1 MPEFKRSLA
10 VVIGINHYVNGIP
23 ELKTAVNDANQLALI
38 LEEKYQYQVL
48 RLLDT
53 EATKDKL
60 TSLFTAFEE
69 QTLTLPDG
77 SKIHVEPD
85 DRFLFYFAGH
95 GFAQDGL
102 DNADGPAGFLVL
114 QDGQQDDSTWLPMQ
128 QLHDALVKLPC
139 RHMLIILDCCFAG
152 TFRWA
157 GRNRQ
162 VVRAHKLYQERYDR
176 FIAGCAHQVITSA
189 ADDEKAADYLYG
201 FGHRDENECHS
212 PFAELLFKAFS
223 GEADFTKDG
232 VITATELYVYL
243 RDNITSKQTPQIS
256 LLKRH
261 DKGEYIFPVP
271 GFDRNQLKPAPKL
284 NEKTNPYKGLASFE
298 EEDSDKFFGRTALI
312 QKLQEFVTT
321 HSLTVVLGASG
332 AGKSSLVKAGL
343 IPQLKK
349 SQQQWGILP
358 PIRPGEFPFRTL
370 NKMLLQENL
379 PVVDKE
385 AAKPGVKSVLAK
397 LANWSQLN
405 PNSKLLLVIDQ
416 CEELVTL
423 CRNNTEREKFLS
435 GLAEAIGA
443 SPEQL
448 RLVLTLRNDFEP
460 QLSDT
465 ALKPYWT
472 SARFLVPGM
481 KRQELRQAIVEPA
494 TARVM
499 FFEPPTL
506 VDQLIDE
513 VMLMPGTLPLL
524 SFTLSELYLKYIQS
538 VRKGTRSDRA
548 IAQADYEELGGV
560 TRSLTQK
567 ADFEYEQLQKRDQAY
582 TLIIKQVMLR
592 MVALDGGELARRKV
606 LLSELEYPPTKNER
620 VQEVIRQFTDA
631 RLLVKGEDSEGN
643 CYVEPAHD
651 ALVRGWQKLLV
662 WKQQEP
668 ETLILQRR
676 LTPAAMEWNSKQPPK
691 FHWTPNPRDWLQQ
704 LWKRKQQAKF
714 LWHDNPRL
722 NFLNQ
727 VLNSTDNWFNKV
739 ETEFVQRSLQRQRN
753 NRRKITGLMTAV
765 FVVVLVFAG
774 FEWFEWYGKEVS
786 QIQTL
791 TESSKALFA
800 SDQKLDALIEALKAG
815 KKLKKPIEGD
825 SNTRLQLL
833 SALQQAVYWVTEHN
847 PLEGH
852 KDKVGSI
859 AWSPNGKMLAS
870 GSYDGTIKL
879 WNQDG
884 KELKT
889 LNHGSAVL
897 SVGFSPDGKM
907 LASAGGDG
915 TIKLWRTVDGKELKT
930 LTGHGDVVRSVNFS
944 PNGKMLASGS
954 DDGTI
959 QLWNFE
965 SKELRTLKHSSA
977 VLCVSFSPDGKMLA
991 SAGGDGT
998 IKLWST
1004 VDGKE
1009 LKTLTGHTNEVES
1022 VSFSP
1027 DGKMLASGSADK
1039 TVKLWRTADG
1049 KELKT
1054 FTQHSD
1060 SVRSVVWSPDGKML
1074 TSASI
1079 DKTVILWSLE
1089 GKILRTIKNSNW
1101 VESAAWSPDGKMLAW
1116 GSLDGT
1122 ITLWTLDGKELKT
1135 LTGHGDVVR
1144 SVNFSPNGKMLASG
1158 SDDTTVK
1165 LWNLEGKESRTI
1177 KVDSGK
1183 VYSVAWSLDSKMLAS
1198 GSEDGVIKLS
1208 NPVDGKELWKRKE
1221 DDSVKS
1227 VSFSPDGKL
1236 LAWTSGKTIKLWSK
1250 DGNEIRTF
1258 KGHNKEIWSV
1268 SFSPDSKMLASA
1280 SRGRTIKLWNL
1291 ESKELMKLTGHSGE
1305 VRSVA
1310 WSPDGKLL
1318 VSGSTDGTIKLW
1330 NLENPK
1336 ERWTRNVEGG
1346 WIYSV
1351 SFSPDGKLL
1360 ASASDNGIKLWNLE
1374 GEEVMRLTGHSSAV
1388 RSIAWSPDGKW
1399 LASGSNDT
1407 TVLVWNLEL
1416 LDLDMVLKRGCAWV
1430 RGYLKTNP
1438 KVTEEDPH
1446 LCDDIETSRS
1456 HN

>member
-23 ELKTAVNDANQLALI
+23 ELKTAVNDAKQLALI
-38 LEEKYQYQVL
+38 LEQKYQYQVL

-77 SKIHVEPD
+77 SKIHVEPN

-114 QDGQQDDSTWLPMQ
+114 QDGQQDDRTWLPMQ

-189 ADDEKAADYLYG
+189 ADDEKAADYLYS
-201 FGHRDENECHS
+201 FGQRGENQSHS

-223 GEADFTKDG
+223 GEADYTKDG

-243 RDNITSKQTPQIS
+243 RDNITSKQTPEICV
-256 LLKRH
+256 LKRH

-349 SQQQWGILP
+349 SQQQWRILP
-358 PIRPGEFPFRTL
+358 PIRPGESPLRAL

-385 AAKPGVKSVLAK
+385 AAIPGVKSVLAK

-465 ALKPYWT
+465 ALKQYWT

-592 MVALDGGELARRKV
+592 MVAVDGGELARRKV

-643 CYVEPAHD
+643 CCVEPAHD

-662 WKQQEP
+662 WKQQQP
-668 ETLILQRR
+668 ETIILQRR
-676 LTPAAMEWNSKQPPK
+676 LTPAALEWNSNQPTT
-691 FHWTPNPRDWLQQ
+691 FHWTPNPRNWFEQF
-704 LWKRKQQAKF
+704 WKRKRQAGF
-714 LWHDNPRL
+714 LWDRNPRL
-722 NFLNQ
+722 DFLQQ
-727 VLNSTDNWFNKV
+727 VLDSTDNWFNKV
-739 ETEFVQRSLQRQRN
+739 ETEFVQRSLQRQRH
-753 NRRKITGLMTAV
+753 NRRKTIGLVATGFA
-765 FVVVLVFAG
+765 VVLGFAG
-774 FEWFEWYGKEVS
+774 FQWYQNQVA
-786 QIQTL
+786 QIKTL
-791 TESSKALFA
+791 TASSKELFA
-800 SDQKLDALIEALKAG
+800 SDQKFDALIEGIKAG
-815 KKLKKPIEGD
+815 EKLKRAIGVDPDTKFEAL
-825 SNTRLQLL
+825 T
-833 SALQQAVYWVTEHN
+833 ALQQAVYWVRERN
-847 PLEGH
+847 RLEGQSG
-852 KDKVGSI
+852 DFLSI
-859 AWSPNGKMLAS
+859 AWSADGKLLAS
-870 GSYDGTIKL
+870 GNNDG
-879 WNQDG
+879 
-884 KELKT
+884 
-889 LNHGSAVL
+889 S
-897 SVGFSPDGKM
+897 
-907 LASAGGDG
+907 
-915 TIKLWRTVDGKELKT
+915 
-930 LTGHGDVVRSVNFS
+930 
-944 PNGKMLASGS
+944 
-954 DDGTI
+954 
-959 QLWNFE
+959 
-965 SKELRTLKHSSA
+965 
-977 VLCVSFSPDGKMLA
+977 
-991 SAGGDGT
+991 
-998 IKLWST
+998 IKLWSF
-1004 VDGKE
+1004 DGKKF
-1009 LKTLTGHTNEVES
+1009 KTINGHKGAVGS

-1027 DGKMLASGSADK
+1027 DGKMLASGSADR
-1039 TVKLWRTADG
+1039 TIKLWSLDGKELRTIKGHSDQVRSVNFSPDGKMLASGSDDGTIKLWNDGKELRTLKGHSSAVLSVSFSPDGKMLASGSYDGMIKLWNDG

-1054 FTQHSD
+1054 LKGHNRDVESLSFSPDGKMLASGSSDKTVILWKTVDGKKLRTLKGHSD

-1079 DKTVILWSLE
+1079 DKTVILWSPE
-1089 GKILRTIKNSNW
+1089 GNILRTIKNSTW

-1116 GSLDGT
+1116 RTVDGT
-1122 ITLWTLDGKELKT
+1122 IKLWTFEGKELKT
-1135 LTGHGDVVR
+1135 LTGHHDVVR

-1158 SDDTTVK
+1158 SDDKSVK
-1165 LWNLEGKESRTI
+1165 LWNLEGKELPGI
-1177 KVDSGK
+1177 KQGHSGK
-1183 VYSVAWSLDSKMLAS
+1183 VYSVAWSPDGKMLAS
-1198 GSEDGVIKLS
+1198 GSEDNSVKLWS
-1208 NPVDGKELWKRKE
+1208 LVNHGKEWNHEENDAVR
-1221 DDSVKS
+1221 S

-1236 LAWTSGKTIKLWSK
+1236 LASTSGTTIKLRSK
-1250 DGNEIRTF
+1250 DGNEIRTL
-1258 KGHNKEIWSV
+1258 KGHDNEIWSV
-1268 SFSPDSKMLASA
+1268 SFSHDSKMLASG
-1280 SRGRTIKLWNL
+1280 SRDGTIKLW
-1291 ESKELMKLTGHSGE
+1291 SLTNRKVQTLRGHSGE

-1310 WSPDGKLL
+1310 WSPDDKLL
-1318 VSGSTDGTIKLW
+1318 VSGGKDSTIKLW
-1330 NLENPK
+1330 SIENRK
-1336 ERWTRNVEGG
+1336 QLWIHHVEGDG
-1346 WIYSV
+1346 VHSV

-1360 ASASDNGIKLWNLE
+1360 ASASDNGTVQLWNLE
-1374 GEEVMRLTGHSSAV
+1374 GKELMRLTGHSSGV
-1388 RSIAWSPDGKW
+1388 RSISWSPDGKL
-1399 LASGSNDT
+1399 LASASNDKT
-1407 TVLVWNLEL
+1407 LLLWNLEL
-1416 LDLDMVLKRGCAWV
+1416 LDLDMVLKRGCEWIHD
-1430 RGYLKTNP
+1430 YLKTNP
-1438 KVTEEDPH
+1438 NVTKEDRH
-1446 LCDDIETSRS
+1446 LCDDIRISRS

>member
-23 ELKTAVNDANQLALI
+23 ELKTAVNDANQLARI

-77 SKIHVEPD
+77 SKIHVEPN

-95 GFAQDGL
+95 GFAQDAL

-189 ADDEKAADYLYG
+189 ADDEKAADYLYS
-201 FGHRDENECHS
+201 FGQRGENQCHS

-223 GEADFTKDG
+223 GEADYTKDG

-243 RDNITSKQTPQIS
+243 RDNITSKQTPEICV
-256 LLKRH
+256 LKRH

-349 SQQQWGILP
+349 SQQQWRILP
-358 PIRPGEFPFRTL
+358 PIRPGEFPFRAL

-385 AAKPGVKSVLAK
+385 AAIPGVKSVLAK

-592 MVALDGGELARRKV
+592 MVAVDGGELARRKV
-606 LLSELEYPPTKNER
+606 LLSELEYPSGKNER

-631 RLLVKGEDSEGN
+631 RLLVKGQDSEGN

-676 LTPAAMEWNSKQPPK
+676 LTPAAMEWNSKQ
-691 FHWTPNPRDWLQQ
+691 
-704 LWKRKQQAKF
+704 QANF
-714 LWHDNPRL
+714 LWDRNPRL
-722 NFLNQ
+722 DFLKQ

-739 ETEFVQRSLQRQRN
+739 EAEFVQRSLQRQRN
-753 NRRKITGLMTAV
+753 NRRRTIGLVTAG
-765 FVVVLVFAG
+765 FAVVLGFAG
-774 FEWFEWYGKEVS
+774 YQWYQTQQV
-786 QIQTL
+786 QIRTL
-791 TESSKALFA
+791 IESSNASFA
-800 SDQKLDALIEALKAG
+800 SDQKLDALIKALKAG

-833 SALQQAVYWVTEHN
+833 TALQQAVYWTTEHN

-852 KDKVGSI
+852 RTNVGSI
-859 AWSPNGKMLAS
+859 AWSPNGKLLAA

-879 WNQDG
+879 WNQDR

-889 LNHGSAVL
+889 LNHGSAVR
-897 SVGFSPDGKM
+897 SVSFSPDGKM
-907 LASAGGDG
+907 LASGGNDG
-915 TIKLWRTVDGKELKT
+915 TIKLWNFDGKELK
-930 LTGHGDVVRSVNFS
+930 
-944 PNGKMLASGS
+944 
-954 DDGTI
+954 
-959 QLWNFE
+959 
-965 SKELRTLKHSSA
+965 TLKHSSA
-977 VLCVSFSPDGKMLA
+977 VLSVSFSPVRVASPQGFGKMLASASADGTIKLWNFDGKELMTLKHSPTVLSLSFSPDGKMLA
-991 SAGGDGT
+991 SAGADGT
-998 IKLWST
+998 IKLWNF
-1004 VDGKE
+1004 DGKE
-1009 LKTLTGHTNEVES
+1009 LMRLTGHTNEVES

-1039 TVKLWRTADG
+1039 TVKLWNPVDG

-1054 FTQHSD
+1054 LTQHSD

-1074 TSASI
+1074 TSTSI
-1079 DKTVILWSLE
+1079 DKTIIFWSLK
-1089 GKILRTIKNSNW
+1089 GKTLRTIKNSSW

-1116 GSLDGT
+1116 GSFDGT
-1122 ITLWTLDGKELKT
+1122 ITLWMLDGKELKT
-1135 LTGHGDVVR
+1135 LIGHDDVVR

-1158 SDDTTVK
+1158 SDDTSVK
-1165 LWNLEGKESRTI
+1165 LWNLESKKPRTI
-1177 KVDSGK
+1177 QVDSGK
-1183 VYSVAWSLDSKMLAS
+1183 VYSVAWSPDGKMLAS
-1198 GSEDGVIKLS
+1198 ASDNGTIKLS
-1208 NPVDGKELWKRKE
+1208 NPVDGKGLWKHKE
-1221 DDSVKS
+1221 NNNSVRS

-1236 LAWTSGKTIKLWSK
+1236 LAWTSGNTIKLWSK
-1250 DGNEIRTF
+1250 NGKEIRRF
-1258 KGHNKEIWSV
+1258 KGHKDEIWSIG
-1268 SFSPDSKMLASA
+1268 FSPDSKMLASG
-1280 SRGRTIKLWNL
+1280 SRDGTIKLWNL
-1291 ESKELMKLTGHSGE
+1291 ESKELMKLTGHTGE

-1330 NLENPK
+1330 SLENPK
-1336 ERWTRNVEGG
+1336 ESWTHDVEGG
-1346 WIYSV
+1346 WVYSV

-1399 LASGSNDT
+1399 LASASNDT

-1416 LDLDMVLKRGCAWV
+1416 LDLDMVLKRGCEWV
-1430 RGYLKTNP
+1430 HNYLKTNP
-1438 KVTEEDPH
+1438 NVTEEDRH
-1446 LCDDIETSRS
+1446 LCDDIKTSGS